1 MKKLNFT
8 FYFYNKLRQFYVDER
23 GVYAVMTA
31 LLAFPL
37 LVLVGFTVDGTGVL
51 LDKSRLA
58 QGMDQAALA
67 LIAENNN
74 YRENKKHSDVNRQ
87 IISKEEKEKFGGNE
101 FIAKQEKRNQELIQ
115 GIAKLYLR
123 SEDSN
128 DSDAPVKVS
137 KDFQYLCEELDLPTG
152 NEYSRRKPVVC
163 QVQGSVDRKFWLPV
177 SESLANVNSLKNGR
191 LTLDSQTTYAI
202 KEKGVVI
209 PVELMLVADF
219 SGSMHQDLN
228 GKYSS
233 DKTKM
238 GKSKISI
245 LREVVGEISKI
256 LLPTKISEEVSPF
269 NRMAFTTFSGGV
281 RQKDETRTC
290 TLPYERKAWKNS
302 TKLTIERW
310 ITGNNTPLKWDAATK
325 QWVYSWVKFDDHY
338 KGYYDQFYENTCK
351 VSGTGSNAV
360 TYCDISANPKTIM
373 NYALSIKDWTTV
385 RAIFNKYMDINETIN
400 QVQTFDGSK
409 RNYHFVFDDD
419 RYCLGGNKGQKTTQS
434 WFDRTNKNISGALS
448 SINPHGWTSA
458 SSGLIVGAN
467 LIMDANTDPKAKP
480 SKLGTNTQRIIMV
493 LSDGE
498 DNWPT
503 YDTLVTLLNAGIC
516 EKIKERVDTLQDPDF
531 RELPTRIAFVAFGYS
546 PPKRQVDAWK
556 KCVGDQY
563 YVAYSQKE
571 LLDTFKQVIGFE
583 EEVGRSSSK
592 KPKFN

>member
-1 MKKLNFT
+1 MKKLNLT
-8 FYFYNKLRQFYVDER
+8 LCFYNKLKQFYADQQ
-23 GVYAVMTA
+23 GVYTVMTA
-31 LLAFPL
+31 LLAFPI

-51 LDKSRLA
+51 LDKARLA

-67 LIAENNN
+67 LIAENNE

-87 IISKEEKEKFGGNE
+87 VISKAEKDKFRGNE
-101 FIAKQEKRNQELIQ
+101 FMAKQEKRNQELIQ

-123 SEDSN
+123 SEDSG
-128 DSDAPVKVS
+128 DPDAPVKVT

-228 GKYSS
+228 GRYNS

-245 LREVVGEISKI
+245 LREVVGEISNI
-256 LLPTKISEEVSPF
+256 LFPAKESEEVSPF

-281 RQKDETRTC
+281 RQKNESSKC
-290 TLPYERKAWKNS
+290 TLPYERKSWKDPIN
-302 TKLTIERW
+302 LTIERW
-310 ITGNNTPLKWDAATK
+310 ITGNNTKLEWNEKRQ
-325 QWVYSWVKFDDHY
+325 QWENSWVRFDVHY
-338 KGYYDQFYENTCK
+338 KGKYDQFYENTCTK
-351 VSGTGSNAV
+351 SSPMR
-360 TYCDISANPKTIM
+360 CQISANPKTIM
-373 NYALSIKDWTTV
+373 DYAMKIQDWTTV
-385 RAIFNKYMDINETIN
+385 RAIFNKYMDTNRTIS
-400 QVQTFDGSK
+400 QVQDFDGSNK
-409 RNYHFVFDDD
+409 NYHLVFDNES
-419 RYCLGGNKGQKTTQS
+419 YCLGGNRGKETTQA
-434 WFDRTNKNISGALS
+434 WFDKSNKNISQALHR
-448 SINPHGWTSA
+448 INPQGWTSA

-467 LIMDANTDPKAKP
+467 LIMDANKDPKAQP
-480 SKLGTNTQRIIMV
+480 AKLGTNTQRVIMV

-503 YDTLVTLLNAGIC
+503 YDTLVSLLNAGIC
-516 EKIKERVDTLQDPDF
+516 DRIKERVDTLQDPNF

>member
-8 FYFYNKLRQFYVDER
+8 LYFYDKLRQFYVDER

-74 YRENKKHSDVNRQ
+74 YRDNKKHSDVNRQ
-87 IISKEEKEKFGGNE
+87 IVSKEEKSKFGGNE
-101 FIAKQEKRNQELIQ
+101 FMAKQEKRNQELIQ

-123 SEDSN
+123 SEDSR
-128 DSDAPVKVS
+128 DSEVPVKIS

-177 SESLANVNSLKNGR
+177 SESLANVSSLKDGR

-209 PVELMLVADF
+209 PVELMLVSDF
-219 SGSMHQDLN
+219 SGSMYQDLN
-228 GKYSS
+228 GKSV
-233 DKTKM
+233 

-245 LREVVGEISKI
+245 LREVVGEISNI
-256 LLPTKISEEVSPF
+256 LFPAKESEEVSPF
-269 NRMAFTTFSGGV
+269 NRMAFAAFAGGV
-281 RQKDETRTC
+281 RQKNESSTC
-290 TLPYERKAWKNS
+290 TLPYEGRSWRNP
-302 TKLTIERW
+302 TNLTIERW
-310 ITGNNTPLKWDAATK
+310 IKGNNTPLKWNDK
-325 QWVYSWVKFDDHY
+325 EKRWDNSWVKFDIHY
-338 KGYYDQFYENTCK
+338 EGKYDVFDEKTCK
-351 VSGTGSNAV
+351 KASENSPTR
-360 TYCDISANPKTIM
+360 CQILANPKTIM
-373 NYALSIKDWTTV
+373 DYAIKINDWTTV
-385 RAIFNKYMDINETIN
+385 INIFNTYIDTNKTIN
-400 QVQTFDGSK
+400 QVSNFDGSNRK
-409 RNYHFVFDDD
+409 YDLVFDDEV
-419 RYCLGGNKGQKTTQS
+419 YCLGGNKGKQTTQS
-434 WFDRTNKNISGALS
+434 WFDRSKKNISNELNR
-448 SINPHGWTSA
+448 INPTGSTSA

-467 LIMDANTDPKAKP
+467 LIMDANKDPKAQP

-498 DNWPT
+498 DNWPNK
-503 YDTLVTLLNAGIC
+503 DILVTLLDAGIC
-516 EKIKERVDTLQDPDF
+516 ERIKERVDTLQDPKF

-546 PPKRQVDAWK
+546 PPQRQVDAWK

-563 YVAYSQKE
+563 YVAHSQKE